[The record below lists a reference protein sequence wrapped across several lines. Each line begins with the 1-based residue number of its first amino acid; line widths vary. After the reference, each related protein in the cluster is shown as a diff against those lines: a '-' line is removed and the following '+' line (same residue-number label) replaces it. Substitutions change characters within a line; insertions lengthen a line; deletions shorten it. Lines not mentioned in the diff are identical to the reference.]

1 MEEDDGITVGGNMI
15 QSLRFA
21 DDQAVTADSSE
32 GLQRLV
38 DAMSKSCK
46 DYDMRIN
53 KKKTKVMRVCR
64 GTDKSVNIT
73 VDGIQIE
80 QVHEFQYLG
89 SVLSEDAYCSQE
101 IKRRIA
107 MARQHSTKEKN

>member
-1 MEEDDGITVGGNMI
+1 MM
-15 QSLRFA
+15 
-21 DDQAVTADSSE
+21 
-32 GLQRLV
+32 
-38 DAMSKSCK
+38 DALSKSCK

-80 QVHEFQYLG
+80 QVHEFQYLD

-107 MARQHSTKEKN
+107 MGKAAFNQRKELMCMQRSKYGPKEENHESVGLVRSIVSMDLRLGP